1 MFLFSVSVA
10 AQDFLE
16 IFRLVLLILMVV
28 GSIFMIAVVL
38 FQPGNSEGMG
48 SLGGGQSDT
57 YFDKNKSHNLEGL
70 LKRIT
75 VITAI
80 VLMVICVLFFIT
92 VAIYEGGAA

>member
-1 MFLFSVSVA
+1 MSLLSVPNWVA
-10 AQDFLE
+10 NSFPA
-16 IFRLVLLILMVV
+16 IRLALLILMVI
-28 GSIFMIAVVL
+28 GSVFMIAVVL

-80 VLMVICVLFFIT
+80 VLMVICVVFFVT
-92 VAIYEGGAA
+92 VAIYPGE